1 MKQLL
6 VTIPFLLRFSLVLG
20 VLVAYSLVA
29 HYSGSM
35 TLQISNEPVVNKFIT
50 LHTVGFCMMLVMVL
64 LSLVLNPD
72 ARQYLHWG
80 QWTNLASPDKLIGI
94 SKPTPWSRVF
104 LTSGLVITLTTAAFM
119 WMGLGE
125 QFSWQK
131 FHAVWPWVMLLSATN
146 AMLEELMARY
156 GVVAFLGDQQ
166 LTHHLNPQQL
176 AIASA
181 ILFGGI
187 HYWGAPGGP
196 IGVLMAGYLAYFLTK
211 AMVETKGISIPFLI
225 HFLQDVVI
233 LTFLLGRKE

>member
-1 MKQLL
+1 
-6 VTIPFLLRFSLVLG
+6 
-20 VLVAYSLVA
+20 
-29 HYSGSM
+29 
-35 TLQISNEPVVNKFIT
+35 
-50 LHTVGFCMMLVMVL
+50 
-64 LSLVLNPD
+64 
-72 ARQYLHWG
+72 
-80 QWTNLASPDKLIGI
+80 
-94 SKPTPWSRVF
+94 
-104 LTSGLVITLTTAAFM
+104 
-119 WMGLGE
+119 
-125 QFSWQK
+125 
-131 FHAVWPWVMLLSATN
+131 
-146 AMLEELMARY
+146 MARY

-187 HYWGAPGGP
+187 HYWGAPEGP